1 MYVYTEFQYISCYCL
16 SYPNAPATGATYY
29 FNTSHVTVYPIIQPV
44 FWYHFLI
51 SIHLMLLFII
61 LSNTVYHILSIISIH
76 LMLLFIKMI
85 RLERANVMHFNTS
98 HVTVYQKAL
107 FGISQPSNISIHL
120 MLLFIFL
127 IRTPHTFIANFNTS
141 HVTVYHYPGFFC
153 SALRKFQYISC
164 YCLSRITLS
173 QLLKSSSFQYISCY
187 CLSTCF
193 YNARAYIYISI
204 HLMLLFIVSD
214 LESTSG
220 VLIISIHLMLLFI
233 KVGTWQTLQLNN
245 FNTSHV
251 TVYRI
256 VWQKLDSG
264 RNFNTSHVT
273 VYRATPGAQSDWLV
287 ISIHLMLLFIPE
299 PHIFQTLDIISIHLM
314 LLFIAVQV
322 KDVSTTGNF
331 NTSHV
336 TVYHN
341 QRIHSLYFYLISIHL
356 MLLFILSLDT

>member
-1 MYVYTEFQYISCYCL
+1 MCISKGGIEFQYISCYCL

-164 YCLSRITLS
+164 YCLSDCMT
-173 QLLKSSSFQYISCY
+173 KVGFWKEFQYISCY
-187 CLSTCF
+187 CLSSYSRRPVRLACDFNTSHVTV
-193 YNARAYIYISI
+193 YPRTT
-204 HLMLLFIVSD
+204 HLPN
-214 LESTSG
+214 SG
-220 VLIISIHLMLLFI
+220 YH
-233 KVGTWQTLQLNN
+233 

-251 TVYRI
+251 TVYR
-256 VWQKLDSG
+256 SAG
-264 RNFNTSHVT
+264 
-273 VYRATPGAQSDWLV
+273 
-287 ISIHLMLLFIPE
+287 
-299 PHIFQTLDIISIHLM
+299 
-314 LLFIAVQV
+314 
-322 KDVSTTGNF
+322 
-331 NTSHV
+331 
-336 TVYHN
+336 
-341 QRIHSLYFYLISIHL
+341 
-356 MLLFILSLDT
+356 

>member
-1 MYVYTEFQYISCYCL
+1 
-16 SYPNAPATGATYY
+16 
-29 FNTSHVTVYPIIQPV
+29 
-44 FWYHFLI
+44 
-51 SIHLMLLFII
+51 MLLFII

-187 CLSTCF
+187 CLS
-193 YNARAYIYISI
+193 Y
-204 HLMLLFIVSD
+204 
-214 LESTSG
+214 
-220 VLIISIHLMLLFI
+220 
-233 KVGTWQTLQLNN
+233 QT
-245 FNTSHV
+245 
-251 TVYRI
+251 
-256 VWQKLDSG
+256 
-264 RNFNTSHVT
+264 
-273 VYRATPGAQSDWLV
+273 
-287 ISIHLMLLFIPE
+287 
-299 PHIFQTLDIISIHLM
+299 
-314 LLFIAVQV
+314 
-322 KDVSTTGNF
+322 
-331 NTSHV
+331 
-336 TVYHN
+336 
-341 QRIHSLYFYLISIHL
+341 
-356 MLLFILSLDT
+356 